1 MIKSV
6 RLTVEDGLSA
16 ARALAS
22 SVEADRRLALAR
34 AVVHGCLRAY
44 WNEVG
49 STPHCRRPLR
59 ALPDDVCIAPLPE
72 EAEALARRL
81 GAAVAPL
88 DPLEAGYLVGVLY
101 TTMMPRKERA
111 RLGAYYTPPALCE
124 RLLDMATDVGV
135 DWATARVLDPAC
147 GGGAFLAPVARRMV
161 ASRKGQAARA
171 VLNDVERR
179 LVGFELDPFAAWMSQ
194 VVLDVALNDLCGEA
208 GAQLGSLVRVCDSL
222 EQAPVNE
229 GFDLLVGNP
238 PYGRVTLSPPLRR
251 KFKRSLFGHANL
263 YGVFTDLAL
272 RFTRPGGVI
281 AYVTP
286 TSFLAGEY
294 FKALRGLLGREAPP
308 ASIGF
313 VGTRKGVF
321 ADVLQETLLAT
332 YRRGGDASAGTAHCI
347 SSAEDGSIEIG
358 AAGSFTLPE
367 SPDQP
372 WLMPR
377 TQAQGALLARIG
389 ASPYRLAD
397 YGYTV
402 STGPLVWNRHK
413 TSLQD
418 VWSEGC
424 CPLVWAESVR
434 SDGRFEFR
442 AAKRNHKP
450 YFQPTPEERW
460 VVTDFPCVLL
470 QRTTAREQCR
480 RLIAAELPM
489 SFLKEHGGVVV
500 ENHLNVVKPINGTPT
515 VSAAVLA
522 ALLNSDVLDQVFR
535 CINGSVAVSAYEL
548 EALPLPPPEAMKELE
563 PMVQRGAGR
572 EALEQALRRAYGW
585 EQRMWRERRSGR
597 ALLRER
603 DSLESRFLTQ
613 GHLPLPVNQGWS
625 KDDRHWK
632 RCSLRSGPRGTVR
645 LEQIGGSL

>member
-1 MIKSV
+1 MVKAKQGMLIEPAH
-6 RLTVEDGLSA
+6 LTVDESLSA

-22 SVEADRRLALAR
+22 SVEADERLEFAR

-49 STPHCRRPLR
+49 STPNCRWPLR
-59 ALPDDVCIAPLPE
+59 TLPDGIEITPIPKDAST
-72 EAEALARRL
+72 LAQHI
-81 GAAVAPL
+81 GAAVAHL

-101 TTMMPRKERA
+101 TTMMPQKARA
-111 RLGAYYTPPALCE
+111 KLGAYYTPPALCE
-124 RLLDMATDVGV
+124 RLLDMATDAGV
-135 DWATARVLDPAC
+135 DWASARVLDPAC

-161 ASRKGQAARA
+161 ASRNGLDACA
-171 VLNDVERR
+171 VLRDVERR
-179 LVGFELDPFAAWMSQ
+179 LAGFEVDPFAAWMSQ
-194 VVLDVALNDLCGEA
+194 VVLDVALSDLCREA
-208 GAQLGSLVRVCDSL
+208 GAQLGSVVRVCDSL
-222 EQAPVNE
+222 EQVPAGE
-229 GFDLLVGNP
+229 GFDLVVGNP

-263 YGVFTDLAL
+263 YGVFADLAL
-272 RFTRPGGVI
+272 RFTRAGGVI

-313 VGTRKGVF
+313 VGKRKGVF

-332 YRRGGDASAGTAHCI
+332 YQRGGDSSAGTAHFI
-347 SSAEDGSIEIG
+347 SSGDNGSIEVG
-358 AAGSFTLPE
+358 AAGSFSLPE

-377 TQAQGALLARIG
+377 TEAQGALLSRVG

-397 YGYTV
+397 YGYRV

-413 TSLQD
+413 TSLQEQPGD
-418 VWSEGC
+418 GRY
-424 CPLVWAESVR
+424 PLVWAESVR

-450 YFQPTPEERW
+450 YFQPTPNERW

-480 RLIAAELPM
+480 RLIAAELPS
-489 SFLKEHGGVVV
+489 SFLEEHGAVVV
-500 ENHLNVVKPINGTPT
+500 ENHLNMVKPVNGTPK
-515 VSAAVLA
+515 VSSAALA
-522 ALLNSDVLDQVFR
+522 ALLNSDVVDQVFR

-548 EALPLPPPEAMKELE
+548 EALPLPPPKAMEKIE
-563 PMVQRGAGR
+563 PLVACGAGR
-572 EALEQALRRAYGW
+572 ETLERSLCHAYY
-585 EQRMWRERRSGR
+585 
-597 ALLRER
+597 
-603 DSLESRFLTQ
+603 
-613 GHLPLPVNQGWS
+613 
-625 KDDRHWK
+625 
-632 RCSLRSGPRGTVR
+632 
-645 LEQIGGSL
+645 